1 MRRKVIVGN
10 WKMNYALKE
19 AMEFS
24 KLLKEQ
30 LVNINNVDI
39 GICPTYICLN
49 DVKKQLNTSNIKVG
63 AQNVYYEDKGAYTG
77 EISVPMLKNI
87 AVDYCIIGHSE
98 RRQYFGETDENVNLK
113 AKRLLQENIT
123 PIICVGENLS
133 EREKN
138 VHFELIKEQIEKA
151 FKDIEENDIS
161 NIIVAYEPIWAIG
174 TGVTATAKQAEEMC
188 KYIRNV
194 VSEMYNENIAECLS
208 IQYGGSVN
216 LSNIVELMKMPNID
230 GALIGGASLKPEF
243 IDIVKNVSKIEQE
256 SLYE

>member
-10 WKMNYALKE
+10 WKMNYTLEDAL
-19 AMEFS
+19 EFS
-24 KLLKEQ
+24 KLLKDE
-30 LVNINNVDI
+30 LVNINEIDI

-49 DVKKQLNTSNIKVG
+49 DIKKMLSDTNIKVG

-77 EISVPMLKNI
+77 EVSVPMLKNVGI
-87 AVDYCIIGHSE
+87 DYCIIGHSE

-113 AKRLLQENIT
+113 AKRLLQENIN

-133 EREKN
+133 QRENN
-138 VHFELIKEQIEKA
+138 VHFELVKNQIKKA
-151 FKDIEENDIS
+151 FEGIDKDDIP

-174 TGVTATAKQAEEMC
+174 TGVTATSEQAEEMC

-194 VSEMYNENIAECLS
+194 VSEIYNENVGESLKV
-208 IQYGGSVN
+208 QYGGSVN
-216 LSNIVELMKMPNID
+216 LSNIVELIQMPNID

-243 IDIVKNVSKIEQE
+243 IDIIKSVNNMK
-256 SLYE
+256 